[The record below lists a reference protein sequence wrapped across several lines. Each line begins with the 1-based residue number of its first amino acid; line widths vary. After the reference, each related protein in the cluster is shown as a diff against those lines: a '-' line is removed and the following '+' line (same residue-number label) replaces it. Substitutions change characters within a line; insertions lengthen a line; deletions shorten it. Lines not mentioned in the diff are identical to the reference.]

1 MILVAGANGNVG
13 REVVKQLEEQ
23 GIACRALVRDAAK
36 HGAMES
42 ALCEVVEGDFFDL
55 ASLQSALDGCERA
68 FLLSPLDARMTE
80 MQSNFIE
87 CCQYAG
93 VRHVVKLSSMGASVR
108 SPVLLGKWH
117 GESEAQL
124 ENSGLQWTQI
134 RPAYFMQNTFLWT
147 NEIKKL
153 NTFGWP
159 LSDAKV
165 SWIDARD
172 IAACAVRV
180 LEVDAFFGKRLNVTG
195 GEALGADE
203 VAHVFSGVLERDIKA
218 RQISL
223 DEYRQSLLDTGLSPE
238 TADALKQLHGVLSQG
253 HGASVTKEVENVTQ
267 KTPRTF
273 AQFVH
278 DNATNFSGK

>member
-13 REVVKQLEEQ
+13 REVVKQLEEH
-23 GIACRALVRDAAK
+23 GAACLALVRDAAK

-42 ALCEVVEGDFFDL
+42 ALCEVVQGDFFDL
-55 ASLQSALDGCERA
+55 ASLQNALDGCERA

-87 CCQYAG
+87 CCQHVG
-93 VRHVVKLSSMGASVR
+93 VRHVAKLSSMGASAR

-124 ENSGLQWTQI
+124 ENSGMNWTQI
-134 RPAYFMQNTFLWT
+134 RPAYFMQNTFSWAG
-147 NEIKKL
+147 EIKKMS
-153 NTFGWP
+153 TFPWP

-180 LEVDAFFGKRLNVTG
+180 LEDDAFFGKRLNVTG
-195 GEALGADE
+195 GEALGAEE
-203 VAHVFSGVLERDIKA
+203 VAQVLGRVLERDIEA
-218 RQISL
+218 RQVSP
-223 DEYRQSLLDTGLSPE
+223 DEYRQSLINAGLSPE

-253 HGASVTKEVENVTQ
+253 HGAAVTKDIETTTGKV
-267 KTPRTF
+267 PRTF
-273 AQFVH
+273 EDFVR
-278 DNATNFSGK
+278 DNTKLFG